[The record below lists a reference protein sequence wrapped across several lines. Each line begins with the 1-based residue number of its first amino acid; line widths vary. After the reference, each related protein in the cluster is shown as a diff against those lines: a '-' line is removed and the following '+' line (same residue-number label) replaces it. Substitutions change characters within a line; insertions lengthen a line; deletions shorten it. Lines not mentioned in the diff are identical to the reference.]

1 MHNHRCFA
9 TCYENTTLHTHIKL
23 KIKINEKDTDFIIE
37 LPRQLLK
44 VHNILENTV
53 ISLWELS
60 LRKVYTERYLL
71 TFFTIYIIFNIINI
85 HYLILNFI

>member
-9 TCYENTTLHTHIKL
+9 TCYENTTLHTNIKL

-44 VHNILENTV
+44 VHNIFENTV

-71 TFFTIYIIFNIINI
+71 IFLGFILF
-85 HYLILNFI
+85 LIL

>member
-9 TCYENTTLHTHIKL
+9 TCYENTTLHTNIKL

-60 LRKVYTERYLL
+60 LRKVYTERYY
-71 TFFTIYIIFNIINI
+71 FFKIHIISNIINI